1 MYWIANT
8 GKRKYYNLMTIL
20 HATPEK
26 YQNKLYIITVKS
38 FVENVI
44 QSYVWLDLSIDKAKY
59 IKGLRLQSFKPFDCD
74 LFTLYWHFIFQHRS
88 VPLCMG
94 NHPRQIDSMELH
106 SRNKLLLKL
115 LINEFLQA
123 ILHLLLI
130 I

>member
-1 MYWIANT
+1 
-8 GKRKYYNLMTIL
+8 MTIL

-44 QSYVWLDLSIDKAKY
+44 QSCVWPDLSIDKTKY

-94 NHPRQIDSMELH
+94 NHLRQIDSMELH
-106 SRNKLLLKL
+106 SRNKLLYETSDKR
-115 LINEFLQA
+115 IPSSNTTFA
-123 ILHLLLI
+123 PNNIRCTSI
-130 I
+130 GAFSGPTV